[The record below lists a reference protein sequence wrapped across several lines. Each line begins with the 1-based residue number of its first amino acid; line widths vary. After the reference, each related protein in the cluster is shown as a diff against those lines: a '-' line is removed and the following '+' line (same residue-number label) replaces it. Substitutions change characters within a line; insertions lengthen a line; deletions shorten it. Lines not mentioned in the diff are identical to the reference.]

1 LDQKAGGRAFG
12 GENPGAIPGGRDT
25 ILFALALSTTP
36 NSLAAK
42 RFSQNRMTGSDR
54 PQPADDPT
62 DPRICYCM
70 KIHRDE
76 LAAAIAAG
84 AHTVEALREATTAGT
99 GCGTCRSELLM
110 LLQEMLP
117 DQEVDP
123 RIW

>member
-1 LDQKAGGRAFG
+1 
-12 GENPGAIPGGRDT
+12 
-25 ILFALALSTTP
+25 
-36 NSLAAK
+36 
-42 RFSQNRMTGSDR
+42 MTGSDR

-62 DPRICYCM
+62 DPRIY
-70 KIHRDE
+70 E